1 MRIVVMKFGGT
12 SVASPESRDKIIEK
26 VQATLRRG
34 DNPVVV
40 VSAMGRHPAPYAT
53 DTLLGIVADY
63 RDHHHLAELD
73 QLMACGE
80 TISAVLLAH
89 VLRSH
94 GVASRAFDGRQAG
107 VKTTDEPSNAKILE
121 IDTSRLMEF
130 IATGGVPVVT
140 GFQGVNE
147 MGDVMTLGRGGSDTS
162 AVALGAALRAHFVE
176 IYTDVDGVMTADPR
190 VYSEAEILQQIN
202 FEEIGELASEG
213 AKVVHPRAVEM
224 ADEHGVPVWVKN
236 TMNDRAG
243 TYMARAV
250 PRQAYERERVI
261 TGIAHV
267 FGMCRVVVDVSER
280 GAQADVL
287 TRLAKEGVNL
297 DLITIS
303 PSRLV
308 VILPSEMFRRQGEG
322 VLKDMGISFEV
333 AEDCA
338 KLSLVGAG
346 MRGTPGVMAQILSCL
361 HQADVTILH
370 SSDSNITISLLV
382 SEADLPRSVQ
392 ALHQHFLS
400 PAIA

>member
-12 SVASPESRDKIIEK
+12 SVASPESRGKIIEK

-34 DNPVVV
+34 DSPVVV
-40 VSAMGRHPAPYAT
+40 VSAMGRAPEPYAT
-53 DTLLGIVADY
+53 DTLLSLVKDY
-63 RDHHHLAELD
+63 PQHRHLAELD

-89 VLRSH
+89 VLRSNA
-94 GVASRAFDGRQAG
+94 VASRAFDGRQAG
-107 VKTTDEPSNAKILE
+107 VHTTDEPGNAKILN
-121 IDTSRLMEF
+121 IDTTRLMAL
-130 IATGGVPVVT
+130 IAAGGVPVVT
-140 GFQGVNE
+140 GFQGVDSK
-147 MGDVMTLGRGGSDTS
+147 GDITTLGRGGSDTS
-162 AVALGAALRAHFVE
+162 AVALGAALRAHYVE

-250 PRQAYERERVI
+250 PRQAYERDKVI
-261 TGIAHV
+261 TGIAHM
-267 FGMCRVVVDVSER
+267 FGMVRVVMEVDER
-280 GAQADVL
+280 GAQAEL
-287 TRLAKEGVNL
+287 LQRLAKEGVNL

-308 VILPSEMFRRQGEG
+308 VILPGEMFRQKGESS
-322 VLKDMGISFEV
+322 LKALGIPYEV
-333 AEDCA
+333 TDKCA

-346 MRGTPGVMAQILSCL
+346 MRGTPGVMAQIMSCL
-361 HQADVTILH
+361 HKADVTILH

-382 SEADLPRSVQ
+382 EEASVPTAVQ
-392 ALHQHFLS
+392 ALHRHFLS
-400 PAIA
+400 SAAL